1 MSMITTDSEKKTW
14 EWSPTVFSPD
24 MFETFTSSHQF
35 KFYISMKLSSYL
47 YLWFFP
53 YICDD
58 ICFPPHRT
66 FNIGFKKRKKKV
78 VEIKQM
84 R

>member
-35 KFYISMKLSSYL
+35 KFYISMKLILFVFMIFPIYL
-47 YLWFFP
+47 
-53 YICDD
+53 
-58 ICFPPHRT
+58 FPPHRT

>member
-53 YICDD
+53 YIYS
-58 ICFPPHRT
+58 PPT
-66 FNIGFKKRKKKV
+66 EPFNIGFKKRKKKV